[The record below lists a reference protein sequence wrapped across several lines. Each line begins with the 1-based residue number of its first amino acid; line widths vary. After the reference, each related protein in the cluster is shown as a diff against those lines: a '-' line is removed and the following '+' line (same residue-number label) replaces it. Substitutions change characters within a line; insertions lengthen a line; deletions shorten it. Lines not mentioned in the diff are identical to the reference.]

1 MKHVCDP
8 RKNGHTKKENTSR
21 GWPRVLSRR
30 NRITK
35 LVCPRSL
42 MSQIHECHEVAKT
55 GYLPLLTSL
64 HSKRSFSE
72 YVSNCTLSEDSKK
85 EWALLFHPFLE
96 NFMSQNTFHWFT
108 VFSESSSYIPHMINL
123 NHWLIGA
130 LLANS
135 LSSCVRKVAEA
146 RSAGSTLAATIA
158 IRTVAIPSRIWQC
171 QLAFFVFEEGTD
183 KNPSPTWE
191 TAHTFHLDYCWSEK
205 TWGNGIRE
213 PISVVQ
219 DVRLLTTK
227 GSGQWGLL

>member
-1 MKHVCDP
+1 
-8 RKNGHTKKENTSR
+8 
-21 GWPRVLSRR
+21 
-30 NRITK
+30 
-35 LVCPRSL
+35 

-72 YVSNCTLSEDSKK
+72 YVSNCALGGEDSKK
-85 EWALLFHPFLE
+85 EWTLLFLE
-96 NFMSQNTFHWFT
+96 DFMSQNTFHWFT
-108 VFSESSSYIPHMINL
+108 VFPESSSYIPHMINL

-146 RSAGSTLAATIA
+146 RSAGSTLAVTIA

-171 QLAFFVFEEGTD
+171 QLAFFVLEEGTD

-191 TAHTFHLDYCWSEK
+191 TAHTFHLDYCWSKK
-205 TWGNGIRE
+205 T
-213 PISVVQ
+213 
-219 DVRLLTTK
+219 
-227 GSGQWGLL
+227 